1 VKHGG
6 VQPTDDR
13 ERLQKMSS
21 DRPNAKIEEERKV
34 AENAK
39 AVLGWLTPSNA
50 RTDQI
55 IFVLRYAANVAA
67 SAALIRGLESKKALD
82 ATREESTRSLNA
94 VCNFLE
100 KRILTQDAIDQADR
114 AVEAWLSALPSASR
128 SA

>member
-21 DRPNAKIEEERKV
+21 DRPNAKIEEERKA